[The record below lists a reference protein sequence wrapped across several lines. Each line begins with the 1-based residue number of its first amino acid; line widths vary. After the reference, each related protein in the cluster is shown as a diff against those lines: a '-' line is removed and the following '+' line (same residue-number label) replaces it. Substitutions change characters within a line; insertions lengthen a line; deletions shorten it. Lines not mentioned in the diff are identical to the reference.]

1 MTYTVHEADVLEALR
16 AMDSDSYHGALSDPP
31 YGLTTDGGKTGFM
44 GHAWDKGVP
53 PAGVWR
59 EVLRVL
65 KPGAYLLAFGG
76 TRTFHRLTCAIE
88 DAGFEIRDSIAE
100 FFDQDAATQAF
111 LAGLSPAQRKD
122 FDRAFVGSPIEA
134 WIYASGFPKSHDVS
148 KAIDR
153 EAGAVREVVGKS
165 ARHVSGKPNQRT
177 KGLAGSAT
185 FAESVGMGST
195 ITAPATP
202 AARQWSGYGTSLK
215 PAFEPVIVA
224 RKPLEGTVAKNVQR
238 WGCGALAIDAC
249 RVPGLAEKPGGK
261 IRSVRHFDGHETG
274 RADKDAPEPNP
285 LGRWPA
291 NVIFDRAAAA
301 ILDAQSGTLQARGN
315 KAPSTSKKAIG
326 AAYGKYGPASSWP
339 EYNQNDSGG
348 ASRFFYCAKAS
359 RAERDAG
366 LVDFAV
372 VTRAEQTRRKEGSA
386 GSKNPA
392 AGSDSTEGGRNIH
405 PTVKPI
411 ALTTYLSRLILP
423 PVEGT
428 RLLVPF
434 CGSGSEMIG
443 GLRAGWSHVEGI
455 DSWDVAVKIARA
467 RLAHH
472 EALLAKTEEAEQL
485 SLVGT

>member
-53 PAGVWR
+53 PAEVWR

-249 RVPGLAEKPGGK
+249 RVEGVKPNTTRGAGGK
-261 IRSVRHFDGHETG
+261 NGRFGPPGAQGRILDDG
-274 RADKDAPEPNP
+274 

-291 NVIFDRAAAA
+291 NVVLDEEAGAA
-301 ILDAQSGTLQARGN
+301 LDAQSGKRPSASNT
-315 KAPSTSKKAIG
+315 KPSTGGTIMSGRPNGYRAFANG
-326 AAYGKYGPASSWP
+326 NPYRG
-339 EYNQNDSGG
+339 ENGG

-359 RAERDAG
+359 RTERDAG
-366 LVDFAV
+366 LDGFAAASGGEATHREDGSPG
-372 VTRAEQTRRKEGSA
+372 TRSPRA
-386 GSKNPA
+386 GA
-392 AGSDSTEGGRNIH
+392 GRNGGSRNVH
-405 PTVKPI
+405 PTVKPL
-411 ALTTYLSRLILP
+411 ALAAYLARLILP
-423 PVEGT
+423 PVEGS